1 MNQTLSGVVA
11 LSGLVLVSLGAIVKQ
26 AQDNNTAYE
35 KLKSAEVAKIDAVRP
50 KVKNN
55 QDSLLVVTKTKIKYS
70 RRDIECLARNIYF
83 EARGESTIGQ
93 FAIAQ
98 VTINRT
104 QANRK
109 SWGNSI
115 CSVVYAKKQF
125 SWTTKLSRKTVEL
138 EGKAWDIAKNIAVS
152 TLKNG
157 VRVKDLDKAL
167 FYHADFVNPDWRD
180 DSHRI
185 KAIGAHI
192 FYTKAKGDSIKL

>member
-35 KLKSAEVAKIDAVRP
+35 KLKSAKVAKIDAVQP
-50 KVKNN
+50 KVNN
-55 QDSLLVVTKTKIKYS
+55 TTSLLVVSKTEIKYT
-70 RRDIECLARNIYF
+70 RHDIDCLARNIYF
-83 EARGESTIGQ
+83 EARGETTVGQ
-93 FAIAQ
+93 YAIAQ
-98 VTINRT
+98 VTINRVK
-104 QANRK
+104 ANRK
-109 SWGNSI
+109 SWGKSV
-115 CSVVYAKKQF
+115 CSVVYAHKQF